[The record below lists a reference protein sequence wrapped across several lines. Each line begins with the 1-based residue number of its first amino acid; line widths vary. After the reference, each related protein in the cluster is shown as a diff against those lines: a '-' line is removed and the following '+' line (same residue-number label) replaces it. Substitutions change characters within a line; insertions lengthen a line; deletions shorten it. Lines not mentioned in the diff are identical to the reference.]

1 MTITPSKIACW
12 PASACKTLASMP
24 LCVAIMTMTFDA
36 TPVYR
41 AYAAFEAAP
50 LQAASALPS
59 AVLHSI
65 D

>member
-1 MTITPSKIACW
+1 
-12 PASACKTLASMP
+12 MP
-24 LCVAIMTMTFDA
+24 LYVAIMTMTFDT

-41 AYAAFEAAP
+41 PYAASEAAR

>member
-1 MTITPSKIACW
+1 
-12 PASACKTLASMP
+12 MP
-24 LCVAIMTMTFDA
+24 LWGVIMTMTFDA

-41 AYAAFEAAP
+41 SYAASEAAP